1 MRGITEHRS
10 ASPSRSPSPSPSPSP
25 HREGIRALS
34 LLVAEVNGLI
44 QRIYGQDPSL
54 VIRINNSE

>member
-1 MRGITEHRS
+1 MRGITDHHS
-10 ASPSRSPSPSPSPSP
+10 VSPGPSPSPSPG
-25 HREGIRALS
+25 RGGIRALS
-34 LLVAEVNGLI
+34 LLIAEANGLI